1 MPQQYGANSTNPIV
15 SQHGGSLRRAT
26 VFIAVLVILL
36 IASNGFWLL
45 LTIDNAITMTYRE
58 DQCGL
63 EHRALDQLLA
73 VLPVAARTNHDRAGI
88 IAAARGTYDPEMIF
102 EKEGFVWVDAIGLRF
117 DQSNRLV
124 DARPSWSFE

>member
-1 MPQQYGANSTNPIV
+1 
-15 SQHGGSLRRAT
+15 LRRTT
-26 VFIAVLVILL
+26 VAVVVLAVIVV
-36 IASNGFWLL
+36 ASNGFWIF
-45 LTIDNAITMTYRE
+45 LTIDNAITTTYRE

-63 EHRALDQLLA
+63 EHRALTQLLA
-73 VLPVAARTNHDRAGI
+73 VIPVATRPGSDRAGV

-117 DQSNRLV
+117 DRSNRLV